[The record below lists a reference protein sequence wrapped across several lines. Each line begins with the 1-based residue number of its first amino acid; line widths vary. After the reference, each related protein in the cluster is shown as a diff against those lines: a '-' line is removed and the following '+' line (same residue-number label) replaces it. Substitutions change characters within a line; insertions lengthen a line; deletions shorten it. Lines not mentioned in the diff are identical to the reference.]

1 MPVTLNKGQ
10 KADLTKKNPNLN
22 NLIVGIG
29 WDVNQ
34 NSSGYSFD
42 LDASAFLLNNFNKV
56 NNENDFIFYNNPNG
70 GQGAVIH
77 SGDNKT
83 GVGNG
88 DDEQIKINLRLM
100 PSNIEKIAF
109 TITINDAKERH
120 QNFGQINNS
129 YIRIIDEDTSEVIL
143 QYDLGRDFSVET
155 AIVAAEL
162 YRYNNEWK
170 FNAVGS
176 GFQGGL
182 AALCNMFGVEVE
194 ESYSNNSYSSPP
206 VPVYTQS
213 PVVHNSY
220 VQNQGYN
227 PQIINNNRQVNNS
240 QLPYEN
246 QQSGVTCPYCHSTR
260 VTAGKKGFGV
270 GKALV
275 GSLLLG
281 PVGLLGGFIGSK
293 NVEFLC
299 ISCNRRWSASNNANA
314 AQWLREQSNNARNLV
329 SRYLDNDFVEAL
341 VAGSALVA
349 MADGIIE
356 YSERESLIN
365 YFKTSEEMKHVD
377 INMVLSK
384 FDYYTQKLQR
394 NFMMG
399 KADLLRVISKMRTK
413 PDASRFIVRLCCA
426 IGFADGEF
434 SSIEKQIVNEI
445 CRELNLNISEFIY

>member
-1 MPVTLNKGQ
+1 MAVTLNKGQ
-10 KADLTKKNPNLN
+10 KVDLTKKNPNLN

-42 LDASAFLLNNFNKV
+42 LDASAFLLNNFSKV
-56 NNENDFIFYNNPNG
+56 NNEGDFIFYNNPNG

-100 PSNIEKIAF
+100 PSNIEKVAF
-109 TITINDAKERH
+109 TITINDAKERR
-120 QNFGQINNS
+120 QNFGQISNS
-129 YIRIIDEDTSEVIL
+129 YIRIIDADTSEVIL
-143 QYDLGRDFSVET
+143 HYDLGRDFSIET

-194 ESYSNNSYSSPP
+194 EEHSNSSSP
-206 VPVYTQS
+206 VPVYSQS
-213 PVVHNSY
+213 PIIHNSY
-220 VQNQGYN
+220 GQNQGYN
-227 PQIINNNRQVNNS
+227 SPIIDSNRQMHNS

-246 QQSGVTCPYCHSTR
+246 KQSGIVCPYCHSTQ
-260 VTAGKKGFGV
+260 VTAGKKGFRV
-270 GKALV
+270 GKAMV
-275 GSLLLG
+275 GGLLLG

-299 ISCNRRWSASNNANA
+299 ISCNRRWSASNNPNA
-314 AQWLREQSNNARNLV
+314 AQWLREQSNNAKNLV

-349 MADGIIE
+349 MADGVIE

-365 YFKTSEEMKHVD
+365 YFKTSEEMKHVE

-384 FDYYTQKLQR
+384 FEYYTQKLQR
-394 NFMMG
+394 DFMIG
-399 KADLLRVISKMRTK
+399 KAELLRIISKMRAKT
-413 PDASRFIVRLCCA
+413 DASRFIVRLCCA

-434 SSIEKQIVNEI
+434 SGVEKQIVSEI
-445 CRELNLNISEFIY
+445 CRELSLNISEFVS